1 MTWLF
6 VTSRFPWPLTHGTWL
21 RVYHLA
27 AELAGCGDRVSVLS
41 YPPSAEACQAYAAI
55 GVDLPAGPTG
65 PPPDRGPARS
75 WLSPHVFDSAL
86 ADSVADCAGDFDTV
100 VLVREKTLQ
109 YSPEARRAAT
119 VVVDMVDD
127 PILER
132 SRHQSG
138 GLGKRARLAAFRF
151 RQGRCER
158 RFSGDVDRF
167 VFVSPN
173 DAEAFA
179 HRRAGAEVACAPNGV
194 DTDYFSPAAAAGC
207 GEQAD
212 PAVVFLG
219 NMAYEPNER
228 AATFLIRQIAPSVWA
243 ALPQTRF
250 RIVGANPSAAVQSL
264 KSDRVTVT
272 GFVADVRPYLKAA
285 AVVSLP
291 MQSGTGIKNK
301 LLEAWAM
308 GCPVTATSLACQG
321 LPASHGE
328 NVLIADS
335 AKTHA
340 DAICRLIADRP
351 YRCRLAAAGR
361 KTVEETSTWSHAAD
375 QFRRACAKGA
385 QG

>member
-21 RVYHLA
+21 RVYHLT
-27 AELAGCGDRVSVLS
+27 AELAGQGDRVSVLS
-41 YPPSAEACQAYAAI
+41 YPPSAQAGRAYAAI
-55 GVDLPAGPTG
+55 GVDLPSGPTG
-65 PPPDRGPARS
+65 QPSNHGPARS

-86 ADSVADCAGDFDTV
+86 AGSVADSAGDFDTV

-127 PILER
+127 PVLER
-132 SRHQSG
+132 SRHPSG
-138 GLGKRARLAAFRF
+138 GPGKRARLAVFRF
-151 RQGRCER
+151 RQSRCER

-207 GEQAD
+207 GDQGAST
-212 PAVVFLG
+212 VVFLG
-219 NMAYEPNER
+219 NMAHEPNEQ

-243 ALPQTRF
+243 ARPETRF
-250 RIVGANPSAAVQSL
+250 LIVGANPSVAVLSL
-264 KSDRVTVT
+264 KSDHVTVT
-272 GFVADVRPYLKAA
+272 GYVADVRPYLKAA
-285 AVVSLP
+285 SVVALP

-340 DAICRLIADRP
+340 DAICRLIADQP
-351 YRCRLAAAGR
+351 YRRRLGAAGR
-361 KTVEETSTWSHAAD
+361 KTVEETLTWSHAAD
-375 QFRRACAKGA
+375 QFRRACTKGA